1 MIIRHHQNE
10 GTRSCAMFSDCGG
23 YRYSLT
29 REWGPGDRLLYVML
43 NPSRAD
49 ERQNDPTVER
59 CERRARAMGFDAF
72 RVANIFAWRA
82 TRPEELKRAADP
94 VGPENDA
101 VLLEGAAWADR
112 VLCAWGAHGAHLG
125 RGAKVERLLRQNGG
139 CLWHLGLTKDRAPRH
154 PLYVAYARFPV
165 PWL

>member
-1 MIIRHHQNE
+1 
-10 GTRSCAMFSDCGG
+10 
-23 YRYSLT
+23 
-29 REWGPGDRLLYVML
+29 
-43 NPSRAD
+43 
-49 ERQNDPTVER
+49 
-59 CERRARAMGFDAF
+59 MGFGAF

-82 TRPEELKRAADP
+82 TRPEDLKQAADP
-94 VGPENDA
+94 VGPGNDA

-125 RGAKVERLLRQNGG
+125 RGAEVEQLLRQSG
-139 CLWHLGLTKDRAPRH
+139 CGLWHLGLTKDSAPRH

>member
-1 MIIRHHQNE
+1 MIERHHHRE
-10 GTRSCAMFSDCGG
+10 GVTSSAVYSECGS

-29 REWGPGDRLLYVML
+29 RKWGQGDRLLYVML
-43 NPSRAD
+43 NPSVAD

-82 TRPEELKRAADP
+82 TQPELLKQAADP

-101 VLLEGAAWADR
+101 VLLDAGSWADR
-112 VLCAWGAHGAHLG
+112 VICAWGVHGNHLG
-125 RGAKVERLLRQNGG
+125 RGKQVEQMLRAH
-139 CLWHLGLTKDRAPRH
+139 CASLWNLGLTKDGAPRH
-154 PLYVAYARFPV
+154 PLYVAYARIPMS
-165 PWL
+165 WS